1 MVEGVDWA
9 DVERR
14 ALGAYLGFAVGD
26 ALGATVQFMS
36 VDEIATAY
44 GVHHNLRGGG
54 WLKLRAGQVTDDT
67 EMCLAL
73 GKSIVDGG
81 GFDAAAAAQALTA
94 WLLGKP
100 TDVDHTC
107 RRGLRR
113 YLADRSVSAPPNAG
127 DAGASAAVRTLPVAL
142 ASVGDPAAL
151 ADWSTAQCHLT
162 HNHPQSDA
170 AGLALGCMV
179 HALLT
184 GGGHKA
190 ARAEANRLIAAE
202 PQFRFQ
208 PYPGQAGARVV
219 ETLQT
224 VLHAYFRNDSVERCV
239 IEAVNRGE
247 NADTTGALAG
257 MLAGATYGVEAI
269 PRRWLGRLDG
279 AVKTAIETQ
288 VPALLAVARRR
299 LAQRPV
305 GCPA

>member
-1 MVEGVDWA
+1 MKVWIVCRPCVDSYYP
-9 DVERR
+9 
-14 ALGAYLGFAVGD
+14 GHPTG
-26 ALGATVQFMS
+26 
-36 VDEIATAY
+36 
-44 GVHHNLRGGG
+44 
-54 WLKLRAGQVTDDT
+54 RAGDGVQLAADD
-67 EMCLAL
+67 
-73 GKSIVDGG
+73 
-81 GFDAAAAAQALTA
+81 
-94 WLLGKP
+94 
-100 TDVDHTC
+100 
-107 RRGLRR
+107 
-113 YLADRSVSAPPNAG
+113 SAFE
-127 DAGASAAVRTLPVAL
+127 L
-142 ASVGDPAAL
+142 
-151 ADWSTAQCHLT
+151 
-162 HNHPQSDA
+162 DA
-170 AGLALGCMV
+170 AGLALGRMV

-247 NADTTGALAG
+247 NADTTGALTG